1 MVDRAETLAQ
11 ISALLD
17 NELPD
22 KDALAIKKHL
32 LSCERCRSEFEKLKN
47 IDRLLNEWDRQVTEC
62 IKTSDSYSER
72 LCQRIRATKYRT
84 PASHHKQM
92 TNRPLAEFKP
102 TNPAAVLSH
111 TAFFSCGFS
120 HSYNFWNQTKDFPHF
135 FRIL

>member
-1 MVDRAETLAQ
+1 MVGRAELLAQ

-22 KDALAIKKHL
+22 KDALTIKKHL
-32 LSCERCRSEFEKLKN
+32 LSCELCRSEFEKLKK
-47 IDRLLNEWDRQVTEC
+47 IDRLLNEWDRHATEC

-72 LCQRIRATKYRT
+72 LCQRIRAMKERA
-84 PASHHKQM
+84 PASRRKQI
-92 TNRPLAEFKP
+92 TNRPLAEFKT

-111 TAFFSCGFS
+111 IAFFSCGFS

-135 FRIL
+135 FRIF